1 MPWNPKRNRFWQRV
15 LRTIA
20 AVVAAVALKLAIEQQ
35 DPVGLILGG
44 SLAAHLITTMKG
56 RNRS

>member
-1 MPWNPKRNRFWQRV
+1 MPWNPSRNRFWQRV

-20 AVVAAVALKLAIEQQ
+20 AAVAVIALKMALDQQ

-44 SLAAHLITTMKG
+44 TLAAHLITTSKG

>member
-1 MPWNPKRNRFWQRV
+1 MPWNPSRNRFWQRV

-20 AVVAAVALKLAIEQQ
+20 AVVAVVALKMAAEMQ

-44 SLAAHLITTMKG
+44 SLAVHLIFTSKG
-56 RNRS
+56 RKQS

>member
-1 MPWNPKRNRFWQRV
+1 MPWNPKRNRFWRRV

-20 AVVAAVALKLAIEQQ
+20 AVVAVIAIKMAAEQQ

-44 SLAAHLITTMKG
+44 SLAVYLILTMKG
-56 RNRS
+56 RNGS